1 MVHITLQRRVVS
13 QVSAAFSVNH
23 LVLNIML
30 QVVIRFL
37 TLNVIS
43 EHPAVY
49 WGLATVWLILL
60 VAAVSSLRSLEI
72 SFGAKAAWMLL
83 ILFLPVFGLGIY
95 ALRCQIKGDW
105 SFLKPVLAP
114 PKTAKKIAP
123 R

>member
-1 MVHITLQRRVVS
+1 MAPCECPGSTNQTALT
-13 QVSAAFSVNH
+13 F
-23 LVLNIML
+23 ML

-37 TLNVIS
+37 TFDVIS
-43 EHPAVY
+43 EHPAIY
-49 WGLATVWLILL
+49 WGLAGVWLILL

-72 SFGAKAAWMLL
+72 SSGAKAAWMLL
-83 ILFLPVFGLGIY
+83 ILLLPVFGLGIY
-95 ALRCQIKGDW
+95 AIRCLIMGDW

>member
-1 MVHITLQRRVVS
+1 MPLITGKHKP
-13 QVSAAFSVNH
+13 SASSP
-23 LVLNIML
+23 ML

-37 TLNVIS
+37 TFDVVS

-49 WGLATVWLILL
+49 WGLAAVWLLL
-60 VAAVSSLRSLEI
+60 LAGAVSSLRSLEI
-72 SFGAKAAWMLL
+72 SFGAKVAWMLL

-95 ALRCQIKGDW
+95 AFRCLILGDW
-105 SFLKPVLAP
+105 AFLKPFFAP